1 MMYMEDFEI
10 LMLKI
15 LYKSTKFKEA
25 KISSFQIKKSL
36 QLYEVSKI

>member
-10 LMLKI
+10 LILKI
-15 LYKSTKFKEA
+15 LYKSAKFKGV

-36 QLYEVSKI
+36 QLYEVSRI